1 MSIDLVLAVCVLFWV
16 SPMKPPKVFFIIAM
30 LGIIVSALVYFLS
43 LDFRCELVDLRR
55 QTPQLTFQCKGET
68 AVATEL
74 RVCMQPLSPKRDKE
88 VVCLMMPVL
97 QANCD
102 RGATFNIIWLSTLML
117 GLRDARPLPTGE
129 KIVLARAVSAS
140 NAVDRNS
147 VSGELQLE
155 ETAMFESS
163 PEVDRIFVDLRC
175 DAKALQFTAGKFGM
189 VAGTILAALSL
200 IWWFVLCLVERPP
213 VDQDAP
219 AQQQAEAAPDELR
232 SLGRGVQQVVDDA
245 PAQQQAEAAPDDGG
259 VALRSLGRGVQQVA
273 DESNGPTATCARC
286 SSVLPVGSMVCLR
299 CEAVQRHGLRANSFR
314 VETVGGAEDM
324 CSVCLDAMVDTQCVL
339 LSCGHLFHVECIAD
353 WLEQSPACPLCKQ
366 TLVDAVRKNEAA
378 ISGALELS
386 SEDVVASSSSFK
398 STDPDDELRS
408 AESV

>member
-1 MSIDLVLAVCVLFWV
+1 
-16 SPMKPPKVFFIIAM
+16 MKAPKVFVVLGI
-30 LGIIVSALVYFLS
+30 LGIIVSALIYFLS

-68 AVATEL
+68 AVATE
-74 RVCMQPLSPKRDKE
+74 RQVCMQPLSPERDDE

-117 GLRDARPLPTGE
+117 GLRDARPLPTRE

-140 NAVDRNS
+140 DAVDRS
-147 VSGELQLE
+147 EGTGVLELE
-155 ETAMFESS
+155 NTAMFESS
-163 PEVDRIFVDLRC
+163 SEVDRIFVDLRC
-175 DAKALQFTAGKFGM
+175 DAKALRYSVGSFGM

-200 IWWFVLCLVERPP
+200 IWWWVLCLVEHP
-213 VDQDAP
+213 VEQDA
-219 AQQQAEAAPDELR
+219 AAEQQAEA
-232 SLGRGVQQVVDDA
+232 V
-245 PAQQQAEAAPDDGG
+245 PDDGG
-259 VALRSLGRGVQQVA
+259 VALRSLVQQVA
-273 DESNGPTATCARC
+273 DESNGPTTTCARC

-324 CSVCLDAMVDTQCVL
+324 CSVCLDAMVGTQCVL
-339 LSCGHLFHVECIAD
+339 LPCGHLFHVECIAD

-386 SEDVVASSSSFK
+386 SEDVAASSSSSSFK
-398 STDPDDELRS
+398 SADDELRS
-408 AESV
+408 AESA